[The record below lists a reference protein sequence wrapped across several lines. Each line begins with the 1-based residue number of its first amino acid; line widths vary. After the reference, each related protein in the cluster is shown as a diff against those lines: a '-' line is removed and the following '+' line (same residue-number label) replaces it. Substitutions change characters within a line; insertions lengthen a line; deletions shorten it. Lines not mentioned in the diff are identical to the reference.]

1 LAALYGQSPALSAA
15 ANLLVIG
22 GYIDPAL
29 SSDGEERAE
38 IERMHSIM
46 NEYGLDGGMR
56 WLGTR
61 LEKNL
66 AGELYR
72 HIADRRGIFVQP
84 ARFEAFGLTIIEA
97 MASGLPVF
105 ATCYGGP
112 REIIQHGV
120 SGYHFDP
127 NDGAAAAAVM
137 ADFFERSATEPA
149 FWDKI
154 SQMALRRV
162 ESRYTWR
169 LYAERMMTL
178 TRIYGFWKFVSNLEH
193 EETARY
199 LNMFYHL
206 QFRPMAR
213 GLPFNP

>member
-1 LAALYGQSPALSAA
+1 
-15 ANLLVIG
+15 
-22 GYIDPAL
+22 
-29 SSDGEERAE
+29 
-38 IERMHSIM
+38 M
-46 NEYGLDGGMR
+46 NEYKLDGQMR

-72 HIADRRGIFVQP
+72 HVADRRGIFVQP

-105 ATCYGGP
+105 ATQYGGP
-112 REIIQHGV
+112 REIIQHGI
-120 SGYHFDP
+120 SGYHIDP
-127 NDGAAAAAVM
+127 NAGLAAAAAM
-137 ADFFERSATEPA
+137 ADFFTRSAAEPA
-149 FWDKI
+149 FWNNV
-154 SQMALRRV
+154 SEMALKRV

-178 TRIYGFWKFVSNLEH
+178 SRIYGFWKFVSNLEH
-193 EETARY
+193 EETMRY

-206 QFRPMAR
+206 QFRPMAQA
-213 GLPFNP
+213 LLDHH

>member
-1 LAALYGQSPALSAA
+1 
-15 ANLLVIG
+15 LVIG
-22 GYIDPAL
+22 GHVDPAA
-29 SSDGEERAE
+29 STDGEERSE
-38 IERMHSIM
+38 IEHMHRIM
-46 NEYGLDGGMR
+46 NEDQLEGRMR

-66 AGELYR
+66 AGEVYR

-112 REIIQHGV
+112 REIIEHRV

-127 NDGAAAAAVM
+127 NDGAAAAAAM
-137 ADFFERSATEPA
+137 ADFFERSAANPA
-149 FWDKI
+149 VWDNI
-154 SQMALRRV
+154 SRNALKRV
-162 ESRYTWR
+162 DSRYTWR

-178 TRIYGFWKFVSNLEH
+178 SRIYGFWKFVSNLEH
-193 EETARY
+193 EETIRY

-206 QFRPMAR
+206 QFRPMAQA
-213 GLPFNP
+213 LPHQ